1 MKKVISIVLTFALV
15 FSVCAAVANAASTK
29 TACGGDCGNYP
40 TIVIPGIGQSN
51 VWLLDED
58 GNYVLDGDEKISCF
72 PGYFPVMPLLKVAL
86 IPVLFSLLLQHN
98 VGLNKAVD
106 KIVEI
111 GFGMN
116 MSDNTGKD
124 SGLIE
129 VEKYPYSLAE
139 CNEYEKGE
147 IYNNVPIQGLADT
160 VGEDHLYYFAYNS
173 FGNNIAIVDE
183 LYQFI
188 QQVKK
193 ETGHGKVNLVP
204 ISLGG
209 TIANGLLEYYPDVY
223 KELNKVVYI
232 VPALDGSTI
241 VGDVYKKDLAFLD
254 DEQLY
259 ESFLEKLME
268 ESQAKLIEIALRIFP
283 NRVLMNFL
291 NYTVDTLIEKVLVN
305 CTNMWALV
313 PSKDYPDL
321 ANKLLASADKAEIR
335 KQTDRYY
342 QAQINSDANIQKL
355 VDNGVKV
362 FDIVDYDFAL
372 YNLGNSWNDDNADGV
387 IHLDSTSMGA
397 YAAKVGE
404 ALPASYVQQ
413 NTSCNC
419 SDPTHNHIS
428 PDRVVDASTGVL
440 PDTTFYFDG
449 QGHEGTGR
457 NDVIMTLAI
466 SLLKNDDIENVYSNP
481 NFPQFNVG
489 RETKSLRRSDLPD
502 AKKALEK
509 IESGEI
515 SATAEQKANL
525 EKAIADAEAMLSRTV
540 CVEGEAEQIEANLEN
555 ALREIGVYGPEEE
568 ETTFGFAYGLNNF
581 FDKLL
586 GTYGFSEF
594 PYAIFMRLFKIISN
608 SLIKFN

>member
-1 MKKVISIVLTFALV
+1 MKKFISIVLTVALI
-15 FSVCAAVANAASTK
+15 FSVCAAVANATTTK
-29 TACGGDCGNYP
+29 TACGGDCENCP

-58 GNYVLDGDEKISCF
+58 GNYVLDEDNDKISCF
-72 PGYFPVMPLLKVAL
+72 PGYFPVMPIVKIAL
-86 IPVLFSLLLQHN
+86 FPILFSLLLQRN
-98 VGLNKAVD
+98 IGLNKAVD
-106 KIVEI
+106 KIVEL

-116 MSDNTGKD
+116 MSDNNGKD

-139 CNEYEKGE
+139 CNEYEKDE
-147 IYNNVPIQGLADT
+147 IYNNVPIQGLAET

-188 QQVKK
+188 QQVKA
-193 ETGHGKVNLVP
+193 ETGHDKVNLVP

-209 TIANGLLEYYPDVY
+209 TVANGLLDYYPEVY
-223 KELNKVVYI
+223 KEINKVVYI

-241 VGDVYKKDLAFLD
+241 VGDVYKKDLTFLD
-254 DEQLY
+254 SEQLY
-259 ESFLEKLME
+259 HTFLEPLME
-268 ESQAKLIEIALRIFP
+268 ESQAKLIEIAFRLFP
-283 NRVLMNFL
+283 DEVLMGFL
-291 NYTVDTLIEKVLVN
+291 NYTADALINKVLVN

-321 ANKLLASADKAEIR
+321 ANKLLSSPEKAEIR
-335 KQTDRYY
+335 RQTDRYY
-342 QAQINSDANIQKL
+342 QAQVNSDANIQKL

-362 FDIVDYDFAL
+362 FNIVDYDFAL
-372 YNLGNSWNDDNADGV
+372 YNIGNSWNNDNADGV

-397 YAAKVGE
+397 HAAIVGE
-404 ALPASYVQQ
+404 TLPEGYVQQ
-413 NTSCNC
+413 NTHCDNP
-419 SDPTHNHIS
+419 DHNHIS
-428 PDRVVDASTGVL
+428 PDNVVDASTGVL

-466 SLLKNDDIENVYSNP
+466 ALLRNDDIENVYSDP

-489 RETKSLRRSDLPD
+489 RETKSLRRGDLPN
-502 AKKALEK
+502 AKKTLER

-515 SATAEQKANL
+515 AATAEQKANL

-540 CVEGEAEQIEANLEN
+540 CVEGEAEQIEANLE
-555 ALREIGVYGPEEE
+555 AVLRDIGVYGPEEE
-568 ETTFGFAYGLNNF
+568 ETTFGFAYGLNSF
-581 FDKLL
+581 FDKIL
-586 GTYGFSEF
+586 GTNGFSELPF
-594 PYAIFMRLFKIISN
+594 VLFS
-608 SLIKFN
+608 KFIGLFIGK

>member
-1 MKKVISIVLTFALV
+1 MKKVISIILTVALI
-15 FSVCAAVANAASTK
+15 FSVCAAVANATTTK
-29 TACGGDCGNYP
+29 TTCGGDCENCP

-58 GNYVLDGDEKISCF
+58 GNYVLDEDNDKIGCF
-72 PGYFPVMPLLKVAL
+72 PGYFPVMPIVKIAL
-86 IPVLFSLLLQHN
+86 VPILFSLLLQRN
-98 VGLNKAVD
+98 IGLNKAVD
-106 KIVEI
+106 KIVEL

-116 MSDNTGKD
+116 ISDNQGND

-139 CNEYEKGE
+139 CNEYEKDE
-147 IYNNVPIQGLADT
+147 IYNNVPIQGLADI

-173 FGNNIAIVDE
+173 FGNNIAIVNE

-188 QQVKK
+188 QQVKA
-193 ETGHGKVNLVP
+193 ETGHDKVNIVP

-209 TIANGLLEYYPDVY
+209 TIANGLLDYYPEVY

-241 VGDVYKKDLAFLD
+241 VGDVYKKDLTFLD
-254 DEQLY
+254 KEQLY
-259 ESFLEKLME
+259 HTFLEPLME
-268 ESQAKLIEIALRIFP
+268 ESQAKLIEVALRLFP
-283 NRVLMNFL
+283 DEVLMGFL
-291 NYTVDTLIEKVLVN
+291 DYTVDTLIEKVLVN
-305 CTNMWALV
+305 CTNMWALI

-335 KQTDRYY
+335 RQTYRYY
-342 QAQINSDANIQKL
+342 QAQVNSDANIQKL

-362 FDIVDYDFAL
+362 FNIVDYDFPL
-372 YNLGNSWNDDNADGV
+372 YNIGNSWNDGNADGV
-387 IHLDSTSMGA
+387 IHLDSTAMGA

-404 ALPASYVQQ
+404 TLPEGYVQQ
-413 NTSCNC
+413 NTHCDNP
-419 SDPTHNHIS
+419 DHNHIS
-428 PDRVVDASTGVL
+428 PDNVVDASTGVL

-466 SLLKNDDIENVYSNP
+466 ALLKDDCIENVYSDP

-489 RETKSLRRSDLPD
+489 RETKSLRRSDLPN

-509 IESGEI
+509 INNGELTV
-515 SATAEQKANL
+515 SAEQKTNL

-540 CVEGEAEQIEANLEN
+540 CVEGESEQIEANLEK
-555 ALREIGVYGPEEE
+555 ALRDIGVYGPESEDK
-568 ETTFGFAYGLNNF
+568 TFDFAYGLNSF
-581 FDKLL
+581 IDKLI
-586 GTYGFSEF
+586 GTNGLSETPFVLFSK
-594 PYAIFMRLFKIISN
+594 LIS
-608 SLIKFN
+608 LVIGK